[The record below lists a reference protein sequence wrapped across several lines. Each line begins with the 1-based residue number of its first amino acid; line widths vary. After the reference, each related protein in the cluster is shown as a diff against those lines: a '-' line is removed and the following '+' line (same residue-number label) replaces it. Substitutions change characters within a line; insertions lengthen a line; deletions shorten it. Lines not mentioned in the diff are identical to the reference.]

1 MLRLRVL
8 AILLG
13 GILAAFAL
21 INFMAWPVIPV
32 VGAAFITVAAVV
44 HTVTIRLSHP
54 VCWACGDDLAD
65 QPTGTYGAICPRCG
79 AVNQQI
85 HNA

>member
-1 MLRLRVL
+1 LRVL

-13 GILAAFAL
+13 GILAAIAL

-44 HTVTIRLSHP
+44 HTVTNRLGSP
-54 VCWACGDDLAD
+54 VCWACGTDLKD
-65 QPTGTYGAICPRCG
+65 QPTGVYGAICPDCG
-79 AVNQQI
+79 SVNQQVRK
-85 HNA
+85 A